1 MNDLAALAI
10 NAHGGLDQWQ
20 KLKTVSARLL
30 QGGVLWQLKG
40 QGGVL
45 DDVHVTVDLRKE
57 WASHRPFGQSNRH
70 SSFQPDRVAI
80 EMNGGEV
87 VEERANP
94 RESFSGH
101 KFDTPWDSL
110 HLAYFAGYAMWTYM
124 NTPFLFALSGIE
136 TEELESWQENGE
148 TLRRL
153 KVTFP
158 DSIATHSAVQ
168 TFYFDRQGRLKRH
181 DYEVDVA
188 GGTPAAHYV
197 SGLTDVS
204 GILIPT
210 RHMIYPR
217 QPDGHAAPAPLVVSI
232 DISHIKFR

>member
-1 MNDLAALAI
+1 MNDLATLAI
-10 NAHGGLDQWQ
+10 DAHGGLDRWRQ
-20 KLKTVSARLL
+20 LKTVSAHLR
-30 QGGVLWQLKG
+30 QGGVLWNLKG
-40 QGGVL
+40 QDGVL
-45 DDVHVTVDLRKE
+45 DDVHLTVDLRKE
-57 WASHRPFGQSNRH
+57 WASHRPFGQPDRR

-80 EMNGGEV
+80 ETSTGDV

-94 RESFSGH
+94 RESFRGH
-101 KFDTPWDSL
+101 KFDTPWDRL
-110 HLAYFAGYAMWTYM
+110 QLAYFAGYAMWTYM
-124 NTPFLFALSGIE
+124 NTPFLFSLAGVESD
-136 TEELESWQENGE
+136 ELESYQENGE

-158 DSIATHSAVQ
+158 ESIATHSAEQ
-168 TFYFDRQGRLKRH
+168 TFYFNRLGRLKRH

-197 SGLTDVS
+197 SGLTAVS

-217 QPDGHAAPAPLVVSI
+217 QPDGNVSPAPLVVSI
-232 DISHIKFR
+232 DVSDIEFK

>member
-232 DISHIKFR
+232 DISHIEFR

>member
-1 MNDLAALAI
+1 MNDLATLAI
-10 NAHGGLDQWQ
+10 NAHGGLDRWRQ
-20 KLKTVSARLL
+20 LKTVSARLL

-45 DDVHVTVDLRKE
+45 DDVRLTVDLRKE
-57 WASHRPFGQSNRH
+57 WASHRPFGQPNRH
-70 SSFQPDRVAI
+70 SSFEPGRVAI
-80 EMNGGEV
+80 EKNGGEV

-94 RESFSGH
+94 RESFTGH

-124 NTPFLFALSGIE
+124 NTPFLFSLAGVESD
-136 TEELESWQENGE
+136 ELESCQENGE

-158 DSIATHSAVQ
+158 ESIATHSAEQ
-168 TFYFDRQGRLKRH
+168 TFYFNRQGRLKRH
-181 DYEVDVA
+181 DYEVDIA
-188 GGTPAAHYV
+188 GGAPAAHYV

-204 GILIPT
+204 GILVPT
-210 RHMIYPR
+210 KHMIYPR
-217 QPDGHAAPAPLVVSI
+217 QPDGNAAPAPLVVSI
-232 DISHIKFR
+232 DISDIEFK

>member
-1 MNDLAALAI
+1 
-10 NAHGGLDQWQ
+10 
-20 KLKTVSARLL
+20 
-30 QGGVLWQLKG
+30 
-40 QGGVL
+40 
-45 DDVHVTVDLRKE
+45 
-57 WASHRPFGQSNRH
+57 
-70 SSFQPDRVAI
+70 
-80 EMNGGEV
+80 MNGGEV

-136 TEELESWQENGE
+136 TEDLESWQENGE

-232 DISHIKFR
+232 DISHIEFR

>member
-20 KLKTVSARLL
+20 RLKTVSAGLL
-30 QGGVLWQLKG
+30 QAGVLWQLKG

-158 DSIATHSAVQ
+158 ESLATHSAVQ

-181 DYEVDVA
+181 DYEVDIA

-204 GILIPT
+204 GILVPT

-217 QPDGHAAPAPLVVSI
+217 QPDGNAAPAPLVVSI
-232 DISHIKFR
+232 DISDIEFK

>member
-1 MNDLAALAI
+1 MNELATLAI
-10 NAHGGLDQWQ
+10 NAHGGLDRWRQ
-20 KLKTVSARLL
+20 LKTVSARLL

-110 HLAYFAGYAMWTYM
+110 DLAYFAGYAMWTYM

-153 KVTFP
+153 KATFP
-158 DSIATHSAVQ
+158 ESIATHSAVQ

-181 DYEVDVA
+181 DYEVDIA

-204 GILIPT
+204 GILVPT

-217 QPDGHAAPAPLVVSI
+217 QPDGNAAPAPLVVSI
-232 DISHIKFR
+232 DISDIEFK

>member
-1 MNDLAALAI
+1 MNELATLAI
-10 NAHGGLDQWQ
+10 NAHGGLDRWRQ
-20 KLKTVSARLL
+20 LKTVSARLL

-70 SSFQPDRVAI
+70 SSFQFDRVAI

-110 HLAYFAGYAMWTYM
+110 DLAYFAGYAMWTYM

-158 DSIATHSAVQ
+158 ESLATHSAVQ

-181 DYEVDVA
+181 DYEVDIA

-197 SGLTDVS
+197 SGVTDVS

-217 QPDGHAAPAPLVVSI
+217 QPDGNAAPAPLVVSI
-232 DISHIKFR
+232 DISDIEFK